1 MTNPVAIVT
10 DSTASIPADLG
21 EKLQITVAPNI
32 LVWEDRSYRD
42 GVDIDPQSFY
52 ERLRDSPEHPTT
64 AQVPPGVFGEIY
76 DRLLAEG
83 KDVLAVLMSYKVSGT
98 FQSAMLAKNER
109 PGMPVVTIDSGMSGM
124 GTGWLAI
131 LAARVAQ
138 TGADLSQCTKVVEN
152 ALDKVGVLG
161 MLDTLK
167 YLHRSGRIG
176 GARRYLGSLLNLKPL
191 LQIADGEIQPL
202 DRVRTRRKALDR
214 LVDELASRTE
224 NQRPL
229 RVAVMHANSPEV
241 ADRVL
246 AQVRERLSPDELLI
260 TDLSPTL
267 GTNFGEGTIGLCY
280 MAGVP

>member
-1 MTNPVAIVT
+1 MTRPVAIVT
-10 DSTASIPADLG
+10 DSTASIPEDLVQ
-21 EKLQITVAPNI
+21 KLQITVAPNI
-32 LVWEDRSYRD
+32 VVWEDRSYRD
-42 GVDIDPQSFY
+42 GIDIDPQSFY
-52 ERLRDSPEHPTT
+52 ERLRDSSVQPST
-64 AQVPPGVFGEIY
+64 AQVPPGEFGEIY
-76 DRLLAEG
+76 DRLLGEG
-83 KDVLAVLMSYKVSGT
+83 KAVLAILLSHKLSGT
-98 FQSAMLAKNER
+98 YQSAVLAKNER
-109 PGMPVVTIDSGMSGM
+109 AGQPIAVIDSGMSGM

-131 LAARVAQ
+131 LAARVSD
-138 TGADLSQCTKVVEN
+138 TGADLSQCTRVVEN

-176 GARRYLGSLLNLKPL
+176 GARRYLGSMLNLKPL
-191 LQIADGEIQPL
+191 LLIADGELQPL

-214 LVDELASRTE
+214 LVDELARRTE

-241 ADRVL
+241 AADVL
-246 AQVRERLSPDELLI
+246 VQVRERLSPDELLI

-267 GTNFGEGTIGLCY
+267 GTNFGEGTIGLCF